1 MQEIKIK
8 KSNSKIILLTILGMI
23 FGVLSFYMFKNPN
36 KFISFIFRNELFIKV
51 FGLISFV
58 FMILCIVLI
67 VKKYYKSSFGLIIDK
82 NGIIDS
88 SSVGSVGLIEW
99 GDIKGIRKTN
109 VMSTQFL
116 LIDVYDNDKYIKNAK
131 NNFVS
136 ILLKTN
142 TKTYGT
148 PISISNKALKCSF
161 EELDKIINDQY
172 QSFIKIK

>member
-1 MQEIKIK
+1 
-8 KSNSKIILLTILGMI
+8 
-23 FGVLSFYMFKNPN
+23 
-36 KFISFIFRNELFIKV
+36 
-51 FGLISFV
+51 
-58 FMILCIVLI
+58 
-67 VKKYYKSSFGLIIDK
+67 LIIDK